1 MRRLLVSFLAAGSVV
16 LLSAC
21 GQGGSAFSAGNNS
34 KVDHVQLESSGQPAG
49 VFKVVPGGFLTISAI
64 GLKGP
69 QNVVET
75 GDLNYTFDASISPG
89 GLLFQNG
96 ISGAQT
102 ACGAFTGAVGTPVV
116 PAANLVVAG
125 RNAPNTVVLV
135 APQIAAANALFAV
148 PAAAAP
154 ASYCIVLNAHHVSD
168 GVTGSTIIDVSN
180 NS

>member
-21 GQGGSAFSAGNNS
+21 GQGGSAFNAGNNS
-34 KVDHVQLESSGQPAG
+34 KVDHVQLETNGQPAG
-49 VFKVVPGGFLTISAI
+49 VFKVVPGGTLTISAI
-64 GLKGP
+64 GLRGS

-75 GDLNYTFDASISPG
+75 GDLNYTFDASISTS
-89 GLLFQNG
+89 GLFFQNG

-116 PAANLVVAG
+116 PAANLTVFG
-125 RNAPNTVVLV
+125 RNDPNTVVFT
-135 APQIAAANALFAV
+135 APTIAAANALFAV

-154 ASYCIVLNAHHVSD
+154 ASYCVILNAHHVSD
-168 GVTGSTIIDVSN
+168 GITGSAIIDISN
-180 NS
+180 NA